1 MKVLP
6 PSRLTFWRS
15 GFALTGLLPFLA
27 MHQILASAEK
37 MGVDLTVSRPWQGLV
52 AGLALTGLLSLF
64 LLVLTWSR
72 YRERL
77 LSLVEFPDSVNSGA
91 RMGIVPVAVGLAG
104 FTILFMLPA
113 IQSLID

>member
-1 MKVLP
+1 MKFLP

-15 GFALTGLLPFLA
+15 VFTLTGLLPFLA
-27 MHQILASAEK
+27 MGQILSTVEK

-52 AGLALTGLLSLF
+52 AGLGLMGLLSLF

-77 LSLVEFPDSVNSGA
+77 LALVEFPDYTSGGA
-91 RMGIVPVAVGLAG
+91 RLSKASSTDWAG
-104 FTILFMLPA
+104 CA
-113 IQSLID
+113 S